1 MSERQKWSMH
11 RLGFLIDEGL
21 IIDQTRVATLL
32 SRGETVSDGE
42 DVLAMTTTGLL
53 RETQIDGLGKG
64 ITTP

>member
-1 MSERQKWSMH
+1 MEHAQAR
-11 RLGFLIDEGL
+11 
-21 IIDQTRVATLL
+21 TRVATLL